1 VTAIELSVINIRDLI
16 ERMEVEGVRG
26 ILSTFSCP
34 RNSDIEDFLTKSA
47 IDFSNRGI
55 AQTHLVFAV
64 VNGTVEPLGYFALSN
79 KILTI
84 DPANL
89 SKATIRRIE
98 RHAVL
103 DEGTGLHNIPTALI
117 AQLGKNYD
125 RSLDR
130 LFEGTELLAIA
141 CGKVAEIQRE
151 LGGTLTY
158 IECESSPRLVE
169 FYTRNDF
176 RAMGSGRPSS
186 QENLIQMVKWL

>member
-1 VTAIELSVINIRDLI
+1 V
-16 ERMEVEGVRG
+16 EVEGVRG

-34 RNSDIEDFLTKSA
+34 RNPDIEDFLIKNA
-47 IDFSNRGI
+47 IDFSSRGI
-55 AQTHLVFAV
+55 TQTHLVFAI
-64 VNGTVEPLGYFALSN
+64 VNGKAELLGYFALTN

-89 SKATIRRIE
+89 SGATIRRIE

-103 DEGTGLHNIPTALI
+103 DEKTRLYNIPTALI

-125 RSLDR
+125 RNLNKLLD
-130 LFEGTELLAIA
+130 GDELLEIA
-141 CGKVAEIQRE
+141 CGKVAAIQRE

-158 IECESSPRLVE
+158 IECENISQLVE
-169 FYTRNDF
+169 FYARNDF
-176 RAMGSGRPSS
+176 RIIGSGKSRS

>member
-1 VTAIELSVINIRDLI
+1 
-16 ERMEVEGVRG
+16 MEGVRG

-34 RNSDIEDFLTKSA
+34 RNPDIENFLIKNA

-55 AQTHLVFAV
+55 TQTHLVFAI
-64 VNGTVEPLGYFALSN
+64 VNGKVELLGYFALTN

-89 SKATIRRIE
+89 SGATIRRIE

-103 DEGTGLHNIPTALI
+103 DEKTGLYNIPTALI

-125 RSLDR
+125 RSLNKILD
-130 LFEGTELLAIA
+130 GDELLEIA
-141 CGKVAEIQRE
+141 CGKVAAIQRE

-158 IECESSPRLVE
+158 IECENISQLVK
-169 FYTRNDF
+169 FYARNDF
-176 RAMGSGRPSS
+176 RIISSGNSSS
-186 QENLIQMVKWL
+186 QENLIQMIRWL